1 MFIDELKKEVGN
13 ELQVAADLMKSGS
26 PQGYEYLRITLGHAL
41 FFAPTDKVIF
51 NLQHILGPM
60 KREVILAIANFDKN
74 AIIEIG
80 KKVEIIGKA
89 LCEDKE
95 DKEDNEILDIT
106 TEIGLL
112 IEKTWRKV
120 IQSPGGALIK
130 LSMPM

>member
-1 MFIDELKKEVGN
+1 MFVDELKKEVGN

-26 PQGYEYLRITLGHAL
+26 PQGYEYLRITLSHAL

-51 NLQHILGPM
+51 HLQHILGPM
-60 KREVILAIANFDKN
+60 KQEVILAIANFDKN

-89 LCEDKE
+89 LIEG
-95 DKEDNEILDIT
+95 KEDNEILDLT

-120 IQSPGGALIK
+120 IRNPSGVLIK
-130 LSMPM
+130 LGVPL